1 MSDDT
6 EYTRRGDTLLLRGDP
21 GCRGWVVEP
30 LLLYL
35 ALRQIFGL
43 QVSKVSV
50 MADLSDSSDGGRGG
64 EGVGGERR
72 KMEPPKRAI

>member
-1 MSDDT
+1 MSDGT
-6 EYTRRGDTLLLRGDP
+6 EYTRRGDTLLRRGDLVYES
-21 GCRGWVVEP
+21 WVVEI
-30 LLLYL
+30 LLQYL

-50 MADLSDSSDGGRGG
+50 IADLSDSSAGGRGG

-72 KMEPPKRAI
+72 SREPPKRAI

>member
-1 MSDDT
+1 MSAGT
-6 EYTRRGDTLLLRGDP
+6 EYTRRGDTLLQRGDP
-21 GCRGWVVEP
+21 GCQGWVVEL

-50 MADLSDSSDGGRGG
+50 MADLSDSSAGLSGG
-64 EGVGGERR
+64 EGVGGQRR
-72 KMEPPKRAI
+72 KMEHLKRAS